1 LEIPEFLTAA
11 EAAAILKVSPETII
25 RRFERLP
32 GVIDLGSPEGRFK
45 RGYRVLRIP
54 KNVFQR
60 FIVEN
65 RVQ

>member
-1 LEIPEFLTAA
+1 MEMPEFLTAA
-11 EAAAILKVSPETII
+11 EAAVILKVSPETII

-45 RGYRVLRIP
+45 RRYRVLRIP
-54 KNVFQR
+54 KNVFQK

-65 RVQ
+65 QVQ